1 MGRAQGS
8 PLVGSQSTI
17 SPISDRLASQSF
29 PIRHTRTTPRAHN
42 LAVTNMD
49 RKTVEDLCQKVNGL
63 ERVVYVVMA
72 DILVWMENARLV
84 KAEGGEYLA
93 LEKAASMENIK
104 RAMARLAQNKVWGLP
119 FAFAH

>member
-1 MGRAQGS
+1 
-8 PLVGSQSTI
+8 
-17 SPISDRLASQSF
+17 
-29 PIRHTRTTPRAHN
+29 
-42 LAVTNMD
+42 MD